1 MADQWLVGVDVGG
14 TTIKIAFISDSGEIH
29 HKWEIPT
36 DKRDQ
41 GNHIPSQIALAIN
54 EKLRE
59 IGETKN
65 KLSAIGIGAPG
76 PVNDADGSVEIAV
89 NLGWSNFPLK
99 ERLVLETSLPVT
111 VDNDANVAAIGEMWK
126 GAGEGAKDLL
136 LVTLGTGVGGGVI
149 ANGEIVHGVNGAG
162 GELGHITTVP
172 EGGFPCNCGKTGCLE
187 TMASATGVVRL
198 AMKALESRDEPS
210 LLRDIYGEEKK
221 LTSKQIFEAAQENDR
236 LALEVVQELAFHLG
250 LALANSANVLNP
262 QKIVIGGGVSK
273 AGDTLLNPVRDE
285 FQRFAFPR
293 VSAGAEVMMAR
304 MGNDAGILGAAWLAK
319 TQMKTIIQYI

>member
-65 KLSAIGIGAPG
+65 KLSAIGIGA
-76 PVNDADGSVEIAV
+76 
-89 NLGWSNFPLK
+89 
-99 ERLVLETSLPVT
+99 
-111 VDNDANVAAIGEMWK
+111 
-126 GAGEGAKDLL
+126 
-136 LVTLGTGVGGGVI
+136 
-149 ANGEIVHGVNGAG
+149 
-162 GELGHITTVP
+162 
-172 EGGFPCNCGKTGCLE
+172 
-187 TMASATGVVRL
+187 
-198 AMKALESRDEPS
+198 
-210 LLRDIYGEEKK
+210 
-221 LTSKQIFEAAQENDR
+221 Q
-236 LALEVVQELAFHLG
+236 
-250 LALANSANVLNP
+250 
-262 QKIVIGGGVSK
+262 IVIGGGVSK
-273 AGDTLLNPVRDE
+273 AGDTLLNPARDQ